1 MVPFYCL
8 FFLVFSSKN
17 KKFAET
23 MVKQV
28 KTACACFNDEIRNNE
43 GALFLKQK
51 IKKLVI
57 KQIET

>member
-1 MVPFYCL
+1 MAPFYCL
-8 FFLVFSSKN
+8 FFLLFSSKN

-51 IKKLVI
+51 IKN
-57 KQIET
+57 